1 MHNIVDSLLAGI
13 KDVWAAKFL
22 VGIMLV
28 FKLVTSMILL
38 VPLYLMFSASFAA
51 NVKSSNFLIG
61 FNPTLLIDFAYYWR
75 RTLSVYSFMFILT
88 CGIIIILYIF
98 LSG

>member
-1 MHNIVDSLLAGI
+1 MSRIVNSIIAGI

-28 FKLVTSMILL
+28 FKLITSLILL

-51 NVKSSNFLIG
+51 NVKSSSFLAG
-61 FNPTLLIDFAYYWR
+61 FDP
-75 RTLSVYSFMFILT
+75 S
-88 CGIIIILYIF
+88 C
-98 LSG
+98 